1 MLLVEVTVPLLV
13 LLELKFKML
22 IDLVESVIVNFQLIY
37 PQFTLLLLL
46 L

>member
-1 MLLVEVTVPLLV
+1 MLLVEVTVTLLV